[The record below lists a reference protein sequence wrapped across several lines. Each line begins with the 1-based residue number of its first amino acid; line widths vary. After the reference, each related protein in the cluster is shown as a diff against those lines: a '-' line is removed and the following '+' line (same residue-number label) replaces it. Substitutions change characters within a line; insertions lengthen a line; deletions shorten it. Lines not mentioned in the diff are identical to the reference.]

1 MRKSP
6 GFSVLVVGVLALGMG
21 VNAALFSIIDRVI
34 LHPFPF
40 READRLVDISGRT
53 GQGTRTGVSPA
64 AFHFWDNR
72 VPAFER
78 SAMWTW
84 RDLVLTGV
92 DDPQSLWALEL
103 SPHTFDIL
111 GVPPL
116 HGRSF
121 KPDDFRQD
129 SATVAII
136 SYRLW
141 QEHFNG
147 DPALVGRQVLLDL
160 EGYTVVGI
168 MGPDFKFHRPGFEVW
183 IPLKPYR
190 LAKGEL
196 KRGYN
201 AMARLRPGA
210 TTEQAQHEM
219 DALAPAMPKN
229 PGEPN
234 GWRPLLRPYADE
246 YVGEYRRALYV
257 LWSAV
262 LFVLLIACANA
273 ANLLLARASNRRR
286 EFAIRA
292 SLGAGR
298 LRLARQLVGETL
310 LLGIGAGAVGIALAM
325 LMLRLLRLAF
335 PEPIAFIRPDKLSL
349 APAALVV
356 TLGAVLA
363 TTILC
368 ALPSCWDLWRSNLSA
383 ALHSATRSASTDRL
397 ANRTRSVLVAFEFAL
412 SVALLIGA
420 GLMLQSLVRLLEAP
434 LGFNPVHV
442 LTARV
447 SAPSQLQEKDQLV
460 SYFDRVLERV
470 DSIPGTRSSAMVTVL
485 PMSNLIATT
494 SFEVEDQP
502 QRSEEWRTYGVR
514 LLSVSPRYFK
524 TMGVR
529 ILRGRPFDE
538 HDTTQAPGVAI
549 VNDELARHYWPG
561 QDPIGRHVSRSD
573 HPKPDEWLTVIGVIE
588 SAGNKPSGEL
598 YRPFTQDTTAA
609 RATSVVVRTN
619 GDPLSIASVLRKR
632 IHALNPDQPVTEV
645 KTMDAWVREA
655 VAQPRFNTV
664 LLEVF
669 AALAFVL
676 AVSGV
681 FAVVSYAVTQRTRE
695 IGIRSALGATA
706 QDIAS
711 FVIRIGMRPVLA
723 GTLIGVAGAIAGS
736 RVLKSQLFETAALD
750 PAVFAIVLP
759 ILLGAAAA
767 AALIPARRA
776 IRIDPAVTLR
786 SE

>member
-6 GFSVLVVGVLALGMG
+6 GFSALVIGVLALGMG
-21 VNAALFSIIDRVI
+21 ANAALFSIIDRVI
-34 LHPFPF
+34 LHPFPYSDP
-40 READRLVDISGRT
+40 ERLVAISGRSAK
-53 GQGTRTGVSPA
+53 RIATGVSPA
-64 AFHFWDNR
+64 VFRFWENR
-72 VPAFER
+72 VPAFQQ
-78 SAMWTW
+78 SAIWHW
-84 RDLVLTGV
+84 RDLMLTGV
-92 DDPQSLWALEL
+92 EDPESLWAVEV
-103 SPHTFDIL
+103 SPRTFDIL

-116 HGRSF
+116 HGRLF
-121 KPDDFRQD
+121 KSHDFRED
-129 SATVAII
+129 AAPVVII
-136 SYRLW
+136 GHRFW
-141 QEHFNG
+141 QRHFNG
-147 DPALVGRQVLLDL
+147 DPALIGRQILLDQQ
-160 EGYTVVGI
+160 GYTVVGI
-168 MGPDFKFHRPGFEVW
+168 MGADFMFPRPGWEVW
-183 IPLKPYR
+183 IPLNPFRMVKE
-190 LAKGEL
+190 EL
-196 KRGYN
+196 SHGYN
-201 AMARLRPGA
+201 GMARLRPGA
-210 TTEQAQHEM
+210 TLEQAQHEM
-219 DALAPAMPKN
+219 DALAPGMPKS
-229 PGEPN
+229 PEDAS

-298 LRLARQLVGETL
+298 LTLARQLMGEAL
-310 LLGIGAGAVGIALAM
+310 LLGIGAGAAGIALAM
-325 LMLRLLRLAF
+325 VMLRLLLLAF

-349 APAALVV
+349 TPAALMV

-363 TTILC
+363 TTFLC

-383 ALHSATRSASTDRL
+383 ALHAATRGASTDRL
-397 ANRTRSVLVAFEFAL
+397 SNRTRSVLVAFEFAL
-412 SVALLIGA
+412 SVALLIFA

-434 LGFNPVHV
+434 LGFRPEHV

-447 SAPSQLQEKDQLV
+447 SAPSQLKDKDQLV
-460 SYFDRVLERV
+460 SYFDRVLEQV
-470 DSIPGTRSSAMVTVL
+470 NSIPGTRSSAIVTTL
-485 PMSNLIATT
+485 PLGNLVATT
-494 SFEVEDQP
+494 SFQVEGQP
-502 QRSEEWRTYGVR
+502 QRSEEWKTYGVR

-529 ILRGRPFDE
+529 ILQGRAFDE
-538 HDTTQAPGVAI
+538 HDATKSPGVAI

-561 QDPIGRHVSRSD
+561 QDQIGKHVSRSD
-573 HPKPDEWLTVIGVIE
+573 HPKPDDWLTVVGVIE
-588 SAGNKPSGEL
+588 STSNKPSAEL

-609 RATSVVVRTN
+609 RATSVVVRTQ

-632 IHALNPDQPVTEV
+632 IHALNPDQPVTEI
-645 KTMDAWVREA
+645 KTMDTWVREA

-706 QDIAS
+706 PDIVS
-711 FVIRIGMRPVLA
+711 FVVRIGMRPVLA

-736 RVLKSQLFETAALD
+736 RVLRSQLFETAALD

-776 IRIDPAVTLR
+776 IRIDPAITLR

>member
-1 MRKSP
+1 MVK
-6 GFSVLVVGVLALGMG
+6 
-21 VNAALFSIIDRVI
+21 
-34 LHPFPF
+34 
-40 READRLVDISGRT
+40 E
-53 GQGTRTGVSPA
+53 
-64 AFHFWDNR
+64 
-72 VPAFER
+72 
-78 SAMWTW
+78 
-84 RDLVLTGV
+84 
-92 DDPQSLWALEL
+92 EL
-103 SPHTFDIL
+103 SH
-111 GVPPL
+111 
-116 HGRSF
+116 
-121 KPDDFRQD
+121 
-129 SATVAII
+129 
-136 SYRLW
+136 
-141 QEHFNG
+141 
-147 DPALVGRQVLLDL
+147 
-160 EGYTVVGI
+160 
-168 MGPDFKFHRPGFEVW
+168 
-183 IPLKPYR
+183 
-190 LAKGEL
+190 
-196 KRGYN
+196 GYN

-210 TTEQAQHEM
+210 TLEQAQHEM
-219 DALAPAMPKN
+219 DALAPGMPKS
-229 PGEPN
+229 PDEPS
-234 GWRPLLRPYADE
+234 GWRALLRRYADE
-246 YVGEYRRALYV
+246 YVGEYRRALYI

-273 ANLLLARASNRRR
+273 ANLLLARASTRTR

-298 LRLARQLVGETL
+298 LRLVRQLLGETL
-310 LLGIGAGAVGIALAM
+310 LLGIAAGAAGIALAM
-325 LMLRLLRLAF
+325 AMLRLLLLAF

-349 APAALVV
+349 TPAALVV

-397 ANRTRSVLVAFEFAL
+397 SNRTRSVLVAFEFFL
-412 SVALLIGA
+412 SVALLICA

-434 LGFNPVHV
+434 LGFNPDHV

-447 SAPSQLQEKDQLV
+447 SAPSQLKERDRLV
-460 SYFDRVLERV
+460 SYFNGVLEQV
-470 DSIPGTRSSAMVTVL
+470 NSIPGARSSAIVTTL
-485 PMSNLIATT
+485 PLGNLVVTT
-494 SFEVEDQP
+494 SFQVEGQP
-502 QRSEEWRTYGVR
+502 QRSEEWKAYGVR
-514 LLSVSPRYFK
+514 LLSVSPRYFQ

-538 HDTTQAPGVAI
+538 HDTIKSPGVAI

-561 QDPIGRHVSRSD
+561 QDAIGKHVSRSD
-573 HPKPDEWLTVIGVIE
+573 HPKTDEWVTVVGVIE
-588 SAGNKPSGEL
+588 STTNKPSAEL
-598 YRPFTQDTTAA
+598 YRPFAQDTTAA
-609 RATSVVVRTN
+609 RATSVVARTN
-619 GDPLSIASVLRKR
+619 SDPLSIAAVLRKR

-645 KTMDAWVREA
+645 KTMDTWVREA

-695 IGIRSALGATA
+695 IGIRSALGATVP
-706 QDIAS
+706 DIVS
-711 FVIRIGMRPVLA
+711 FVVRIGMRPVLA

-750 PAVFAIVLP
+750 PAVFAVVLP

-767 AALIPARRA
+767 AALIPALRA
-776 IRIDPAVTLR
+776 IRIDPAITLR